1 MKSKQTQEQLIV
13 FTRYP
18 EPGTTKTRLAKA
30 LGNKGA
36 ADIQKKL
43 TELTLVQ
50 ARQFLHLRPAEVVV
64 YFEGGSL
71 ELVRSWLGPDLHY
84 LAQGNGNLGQR
95 MANAFTAA
103 FKHGYKRIVMIGTDC
118 PDLQASHLAQAFAL
132 LCHKDL
138 VIGPA
143 TDGGYYLIGLRLE
156 EKALFKE
163 VPWGADTVLAKTLT
177 IAKQKGL
184 STDFLETL
192 SDVDRPEDLQHFH
205 HRSDS

>member
-64 YFEGGSL
+64 YFEGGIL

-118 PDLQASHLAQAFAL
+118 PDLQASHLAQAFAS